1 MSASIPKTAADFETI
16 TAAPIEVGATSF
28 TLSSATD
35 EDGVALASGLYAF
48 TIDGDTDYKEFVI
61 GSLSG
66 TTVSSVYHVSV
77 QNVATSGTATYHRQG
92 ASVAITDWVAIGRLT
107 AAARGDAGYDASAPL
122 YYDAAPTFST
132 DNQIVTKKYVDD
144 TVNGGTVSFQN
155 QVLASQ
161 TAGENLTA
169 NDSVYLKESDQRWY
183 KTDADLTATFDGLK
197 RGIAVSTQTTGNT
210 LSILIAGIQTGF
222 VGLTAG
228 AKYYASNTAG
238 AISSTPGT
246 YTVFVGTAL
255 STTTLLFDQYQ
266 RDIPTGAQKDAL
278 AGTQGV
284 PNSSNKYVTN
294 DNTSAATTDQSQLT
308 ANSTQIFGAA
318 STTGLQNRLAQ
329 SFIPA
334 KTKIRG
340 VNLDKD
346 ADTGTFT
353 GTVTVSI
360 QSDSSGEPDGVALAT
375 VTITNATWLA
385 TPVGVFEALF
395 ASETSLTV
403 GTTYWIVAETSTAD
417 TANHPNLGANS
428 AGGYTSGSVKYYN
441 ATDDWVAIPT
451 IDLYFATLEGD
462 NSQLVKTNS
471 SGVIAVPFLSAANM
485 GTDRLVGTNRAGYTK
500 TFFNAQLPFGLWTGT
515 SDGATDTTFDNW
527 ITSSI
532 TLALPTG
539 GGAFCQ
545 FQGSN
550 AASIYLSVSNGPFYG
565 ANGNTI
571 RFDSSNVVIMDW
583 NVAFSAFDEGV
594 FMGFSDDAATAA
606 IAAYTATAS
615 RAIAFVMNGSTLYT
629 KTCNATSAT
638 LTSIATLTTGTYYNL
653 RIEADLGADSVTYY
667 LNGQNV
673 GTVTSTFPSNTNPIT
688 PTFGRQDDAT
698 FIITAPN
705 VSIELNP

>member
-1 MSASIPKTAADFETI
+1 MSATIPKTAADFEVLL
-16 TAAPIEVGATSF
+16 AAPVEVGATSF
-28 TLSSATD
+28 TISSATD

-48 TIDGDTDYKEFVI
+48 TLDGDTDYKEFVI

-107 AAARGDAGYDASAPL
+107 ATSRGDAGFDSAAPL

-132 DNQIVTKKYVDD
+132 GNQIVTKTYVDSV
-144 TVNGGTVSFQN
+144 VNGGTVSFQN
-155 QVLASQ
+155 QILATQ

-169 NDSVYLKESDQRWY
+169 GNSVYLKESDQRWY
-183 KTDADLTATFDGLK
+183 NTDADLSATFAGTK

-210 LSILIAGIQTGF
+210 LSILIAGIQTGY
-222 VGLTAG
+222 VGLTVG
-228 AKYYASNTAG
+228 APYYASNTAG
-238 AISSTPGT
+238 AIATTAGT
-246 YTVFVGTAL
+246 FTVFVGTAL

-294 DNTSAATTDQSQLT
+294 DNTSSATTDQSQLT

-375 VTITNATWLA
+375 ITISNATWLA

-395 ASETSLTV
+395 SAEVSLTV

-451 IDLYFATLEGD
+451 IDLYFATLEGI
-462 NSQLVKTNS
+462 NSQVIKSNT
-471 SGVIAVPFLSAANM
+471 SGQVPAPFLSTLTSTLEGVLPSTYRKLYYNM
-485 GTDRLVGTNRAGYTK
+485 Y
-500 TFFNAQLPFGLWTGT
+500 LPFILWV
-515 SDGATDTTFDNW
+515 GATDNAADTAFDNW
-527 ITSSI
+527 IRND
-532 TLALPTG
+532 ANDVVVAPM
-539 GGAFCQ
+539 GAFAR
-545 FQGSN
+545 FASTD
-550 AASIYLSVSNGPFYG
+550 AAYLYINEPFY
-565 ANGNTI
+565 
-571 RFDSSNVVIMDW
+571 DSAAATLEWGDSNVVIMDW
-583 NVAFSAFDEGV
+583 WCDLTTADDEV
-594 FMGFSDDAATAA
+594 HMGFGSGDSSFTQDSTGNTIFTGFMFDGSNLYIKTA
-606 IAAYTATAS
+606 
-615 RAIAFVMNGSTLYT
+615 NGSSRTVTQITGYTLTLYH
-629 KTCNATSAT
+629 NYRVE
-638 LTSIATLTTGTYYNL
+638 L
-653 RIEADLGADSVTYY
+653 DLGADTANFYVDGT
-667 LNGQNV
+667 LV
-673 GTVTSTFPSNTNPIT
+673 GTISTTISSANTTLAPGY
-688 PTFGRQDDAT
+688 GRFDDAAFT
-698 FIITAPN
+698 VTAPHI
-705 VSIELNP
+705 SLEMNP